1 MTTES
6 PGVSLDAGPIASSTG
21 SVDASLHAKVG
32 LAILVVLAIA
42 LRLVPILVQP
52 SAVWPDEIF
61 QATEP
66 AHRLV
71 YGSGL
76 VAWEF
81 QFGVRSWL
89 LPGVIAALMELAR
102 LAGDG
107 PDYYL
112 PLVTVAF

>member
-1 MTTES
+1 LSTDTRPRPS
-6 PGVSLDAGPIASSTG
+6 PVSPRGKRWFIGA
-21 SVDASLHAKVG
+21 G
-32 LAILVVLAIA
+32 LAALVVLAIA
-42 LRLVPILVQP
+42 LRLEPILVEP

-61 QATEP
+61 QASEP

-81 QFGVRSWL
+81 QLGVRSWL

-102 LAGDG
+102 IAGDG
-107 PDYYL
+107 PGI
-112 PLVTVAF
+112 TCR